1 MKKVLI
7 IVMALA
13 TFGVNAQN
21 KNSERKE
28 NRKEMKANLT
38 PEQRADLKTKK
49 MTLALDLTASQQ
61 QKVKQLILK
70 AENERPERPENWKEM
85 TDTQKYETKS
95 AMLDRRIAMKKELK
109 EILTEEQMT
118 KWEVQQSHRRAGIK
132 AKRNQGRNAK
142 Q

>member
-1 MKKVLI
+1 MKKVLLI
-7 IVMALA
+7 FMALA
-13 TFGVNAQN
+13 TFAVNAQN
-21 KNSERKE
+21 RNAERKE
-28 NRKEMKANLT
+28 NRKEMKAKLT

-70 AENERPERPENWKEM
+70 VENEKPERPENWKEM
-85 TDTQKYETKS
+85 TDTQKYEAKS

-118 KWEVQQSHRRAGIK
+118 KWELQQDHRRDKSRPK
-132 AKRNQGRNAK
+132 ATMERKSHQ
-142 Q
+142 

>member
-1 MKKVLI
+1 MKKILI
-7 IVMALA
+7 IVMSLA
-13 TFGVNAQN
+13 TFAVNAQN

-109 EILTEEQMT
+109 EILNEEQMT
-118 KWEVQQSHRRAGIK
+118 KWEVQQSHRREGIK
-132 AKRNQGRNAK
+132 AKRNHGRNAK

>member
-1 MKKVLI
+1 MKKILI
-7 IVMALA
+7 IVMSLA
-13 TFGVNAQN
+13 TFAVNAQN

-28 NRKEMKANLT
+28 NHKESMANLT

-85 TDTQKYETKS
+85 TDTQKYEAKS

-132 AKRNQGRNAK
+132 AKRNHGRNAK

>member
-13 TFGVNAQN
+13 TFAVNAQN

-85 TDTQKYETKS
+85 TDTQKYEAKS

-118 KWEVQQSHRRAGIK
+118 KWEVQQSHRREGIK
-132 AKRNQGRNAK
+132 SKRNHGRNAK

>member
-1 MKKVLI
+1 MKKILI

-13 TFGVNAQN
+13 TFAVNAQN

-28 NRKEMKANLT
+28 NHKESMANLT

-85 TDTQKYETKS
+85 TDTQKYEAKS

-132 AKRNQGRNAK
+132 AKRNHGRNAK

>member
-7 IVMALA
+7 IFMALA
-13 TFGVNAQN
+13 TFAVNAQN

-70 AENERPERPENWKEM
+70 AENEKPERPENWKEM
-85 TDTQKYETKS
+85 TNTQKYEAKS
-95 AMLDRRIAMKKELK
+95 AMLDRRIAMKKDLK

-118 KWEVQQSHRRAGIK
+118 KWELQQGHKRDRSK
-132 AKRNQGRNAK
+132 AKRNMERKSQ

>member
-13 TFGVNAQN
+13 TFAVNAQN

-28 NRKEMKANLT
+28 NHKEMKANLT

-85 TDTQKYETKS
+85 TDTQKYEAKS

-132 AKRNQGRNAK
+132 AKRNHGRNAK

>member
-1 MKKVLI
+1 MKKILI

-13 TFGVNAQN
+13 TFVVNAQN

-28 NRKEMKANLT
+28 NHKESMANLT

-85 TDTQKYETKS
+85 TDTQKYEAKS

-132 AKRNQGRNAK
+132 AKRNHGRNAK

>member
-1 MKKVLI
+1 
-7 IVMALA
+7 MALA
-13 TFGVNAQN
+13 TFAVNAQN

-70 AENERPERPENWKEM
+70 AENEKPERPENWKEM

-118 KWEVQQSHRRAGIK
+118 KWEVQQSHRRAGVK
-132 AKRNQGRNAK
+132 AKRNHGRNAK